1 LTRDRR
7 WEVAGFFLLFGSLGL
22 DFGFDVGIAGFLLCG
37 SRSIVDGCVLALG
50 TGSDGEEL
58 VESQDA
64 RFAATVTFLTF
75 VEDGKASY
83 WCVSGV
89 AYVGWFVEGLWTDGG
104 SCIAL
109 RDQKS
114 SCRIRGVRI

>member
-22 DFGFDVGIAGFLLCG
+22 DLGFDVGIAGFL
-37 SRSIVDGCVLALG
+37 LG

-64 RFAATVTFLTF
+64 RFAATVAFLTF

-89 AYVGWFVEGLWTDGG
+89 AYV
-104 SCIAL
+104 
-109 RDQKS
+109 
-114 SCRIRGVRI
+114 